1 MTNNNYNAQTDE
13 QIARDILS
21 ILPDTPED
29 PNKEPTESPK
39 VFMLPIRQLK
49 SFQNHPFKIVDNEE
63 MKDLMHSIRDY
74 GVMTPITVYVNKNAE
89 YEIVSGHRRVFAC
102 KMLKM
107 TEIPA
112 IIMDYDRDQAVLA
125 MVDSN
130 LHREKLLP
138 SEKGFA
144 CKMKLEALKN
154 QHREMEFEMQMRSD
168 EILAKEVGESRA
180 TIQRLIRITK
190 LISPFR
196 DLLDYECMTFGG
208 FDAGETVISLYFDTE
223 AELMR
228 SPCGMYTARKGS
240 LLFALPV
247 EGETKV
253 IEYTRAGV
261 VRKFPYCDYH
271 IRGTSDWNCGFAS
284 TELCAEEK
292 DVSDVPFSSKNAPV
306 EIYATLAHIDWG
318 FEPRFDRVCAAKPAN
333 CRAIDEPRRVRLV
346 PYGCAKLR
354 MTEMPKIK

>member
-1 MTNNNYNAQTDE
+1 MTNNNYNVQTDE

-21 ILPDTPED
+21 ILPDAPED

-49 SFQNHPFKIVDNEE
+49 SFQNHPLKIVDNDE

-144 CKMKLEALKN
+144 YKMKLEALKN

-196 DLLDYECMTFGG
+196 DLLDYECMTFGVAYI
-208 FDAGETVISLYFDTE
+208 FAGCDPVGQDMLYCFFHE
-223 AELMR
+223 NNIYPNLEQA
-228 SPCGMYTARKGS
+228 K
-240 LLFALPV
+240 ALQKLW
-247 EGETKV
+247 ESNTLT
-253 IEYTRAGV
+253 IEN
-261 VRKFPYCDYH
+261 
-271 IRGTSDWNCGFAS
+271 I
-284 TELCAEEK
+284 
-292 DVSDVPFSSKNAPV
+292 
-306 EIYATLAHIDWG
+306 
-318 FEPRFDRVCAAKPAN
+318 
-333 CRAIDEPRRVRLV
+333 RAIMIPEGNSEEVKAPKAEKEKAPKKESVKFGVDELLDYFPGMNAADMKAEMFSILAEWK
-346 PYGCAKLR
+346 AKQSVAGG
-354 MTEMPKIK
+354 ESY

>member
-1 MTNNNYNAQTDE
+1 MTNNNYNVQTDE

-21 ILPDTPED
+21 ILPDAPED

-144 CKMKLEALKN
+144 YKMKLEALKN

-196 DLLDYECMTFGG
+196 DLLDYECMTFGVAYV
-208 FDAGETVISLYFDTE
+208 FAGCDPVGQDMLYCFFYENNVYPNLDQ
-223 AELMR
+223 A
-228 SPCGMYTARKGS
+228 K
-240 LLFALPV
+240 ALQKLW
-247 EGETKV
+247 ESNTLT
-253 IEYTRAGV
+253 IENV
-261 VRKFPYCDYH
+261 
-271 IRGTSDWNCGFAS
+271 
-284 TELCAEEK
+284 
-292 DVSDVPFSSKNAPV
+292 
-306 EIYATLAHIDWG
+306 
-318 FEPRFDRVCAAKPAN
+318 
-333 CRAIDEPRRVRLV
+333 RAIMIPEGNSEEVKAPKAEKEKAPKKESVKFGVDELLDYFPGMNAADMKAEMLSILAEWK
-346 PYGCAKLR
+346 AKQSVVGG
-354 MTEMPKIK
+354 ESY

>member
-1 MTNNNYNAQTDE
+1 MANNNYNVQTDE

-21 ILPDTPED
+21 ILPDAPED
-29 PNKEPTESPK
+29 PNKESTESPK
-39 VFMLPIRQLK
+39 VFILPIKQLK
-49 SFQNHPFKIVDNEE
+49 SFQNHPFKIVDNDE

-144 CKMKLEALKN
+144 YKMKLEALKN

-196 DLLDYECMTFGG
+196 DLLDYECMTFGVAYI
-208 FDAGETVISLYFDTE
+208 FAGCDPVGQDMLYCFFYE
-223 AELMR
+223 NNVYPNLEQA
-228 SPCGMYTARKGS
+228 K
-240 LLFALPV
+240 ALQKLW
-247 EGETKV
+247 ESNTLT
-253 IEYTRAGV
+253 IEN
-261 VRKFPYCDYH
+261 
-271 IRGTSDWNCGFAS
+271 I
-284 TELCAEEK
+284 
-292 DVSDVPFSSKNAPV
+292 
-306 EIYATLAHIDWG
+306 
-318 FEPRFDRVCAAKPAN
+318 
-333 CRAIDEPRRVRLV
+333 RAIMIPEGNSEEVKAPKAEKEKAPKKESVKFGVDELLDYFPGMNAADMKAEMFSILAEWK
-346 PYGCAKLR
+346 AKQSVVGG
-354 MTEMPKIK
+354 ESY

>member
-1 MTNNNYNAQTDE
+1 MTNNNYNVQTDE

-39 VFMLPIRQLK
+39 VFMFPIRQLK
-49 SFQNHPFKIVDNEE
+49 SFKDHPFKIVDNEE

-144 CKMKLEALKN
+144 YKMKLEALKN

-196 DLLDYECMTFGG
+196 DLLDYECMTFGVAYV
-208 FDAGETVISLYFDTE
+208 FAGCDPVGQDMLYCFFHE
-223 AELMR
+223 NNVYPNLEQA
-228 SPCGMYTARKGS
+228 K
-240 LLFALPV
+240 ALQKLW
-247 EGETKV
+247 ESNTLT
-253 IEYTRAGV
+253 IEN
-261 VRKFPYCDYH
+261 
-271 IRGTSDWNCGFAS
+271 I
-284 TELCAEEK
+284 
-292 DVSDVPFSSKNAPV
+292 
-306 EIYATLAHIDWG
+306 
-318 FEPRFDRVCAAKPAN
+318 
-333 CRAIDEPRRVRLV
+333 RAIMIPEGNGEEVKAPKAEKEKAPKKESVKFVVDELSDYFPGMNAADMKAEMLSILAEWK
-346 PYGCAKLR
+346 AKQSVVGG
-354 MTEMPKIK
+354 ESY